1 MVVVGGRLSSP
12 TLNRVKKEETIE
24 ILKIISLLTFHLI
37 LHFIITLLIISLLIK
52 MTEENIGQKN

>member
-52 MTEENIGQKN
+52 MAEENIGQKN